1 MKKANWVVVAI
12 LVMSAATVIMG
23 QTSTFTYQGRFT
35 DSGTPANGTYDMQF
49 KLFDGS
55 SNQVGSTITNGAVTV
70 ANGVFAVQLD
80 FGAAAFSG
88 ADRFIEIGVR
98 AAGSGEAYTVLSPR
112 QQLTSAVYAIRAGS
126 TTSADT
132 ANSAATATN
141 ATQLGGVAAN
151 QYVLTNDPR
160 LLDARPPTAGS
171 TNYIQNTNSQQT
183 ANFNINGNGTAGGTL
198 SGNVVNSATDYYIA
212 GKRVLLADGFGN
224 TLGGHD
230 TGSGGSAN
238 TLFGFQTGM
247 VAGGPSGQGKQNSFF
262 GYRAGLVTTDG
273 FQNTFVGTQVG
284 GSNTT
289 GSNNVFIGASAGDT
303 NKTGSTNTTIGAYSD
318 TATANLHNATAI
330 GYTAQVSQD
339 NSLVLGSIKGVGFG
353 TADTNVGIG
362 TTTPAFRLTVK
373 TPTSSYGLV
382 HTDGTITVG
391 TFVGGSTGG
400 GWFGT
405 RSNHSL
411 SFFTNDGGAA
421 MTLETSGFLRLNNVD
436 AGGQLQLCLGPT
448 NRISFCSSSLRYKT
462 AIKDFK
468 SGLNVVNRLR
478 PITFDWKEGGMH
490 DLGFGAEEIA
500 AVEPLLVTRNDK
512 GEVEG
517 VKYDRITAVLVNA
530 VKEQQQQIQ
539 IQAQELK
546 DQQQQFLRQQSQ
558 LSQQQREIEGLKR
571 LLRKQPRRT
580 SLRGK

>member
-1 MKKANWVVVAI
+1 M
-12 LVMSAATVIMG
+12 
-23 QTSTFTYQGRFT
+23 
-35 DSGTPANGTYDMQF
+35 
-49 KLFDGS
+49 
-55 SNQVGSTITNGAVTV
+55 TV

-160 LLDARPPTAGS
+160 LLDARPRLRDRRTTFRTPTVSKRRISISTAMARPAGH
-171 TNYIQNTNSQQT
+171 SQV
-183 ANFNINGNGTAGGTL
+183 TL
-198 SGNVVNSATDYYIA
+198 SIPQPITTSPVNACCSPMASEIRSVAAT
-212 GKRVLLADGFGN
+212 R
-224 TLGGHD
+224 
-230 TGSGGSAN
+230 GSGGSAN

>member
-1 MKKANWVVVAI
+1 MKKANWMVVAI
-12 LVMSAATVIMG
+12 LVMSTATVIMG

-35 DSGTPANGTYDMQF
+35 DSGTAANGAYDMQF
-49 KLFDGS
+49 KLFDGT

-70 ANGVFAVQLD
+70 ASGIFSVQLD
-80 FGAAAFSG
+80 FVAAAFPG
-88 ADRFIEIGVR
+88 ADRFLEIGVR

-132 ANSAATATN
+132 ATSAATATN

-160 LLDARPPTAGS
+160 LLDARTPTAGS

-212 GKRVLLADGFGN
+212 GKRVLLADGVGN
-224 TLGGHD
+224 TLGGRD

-247 VAGGPSGQGKQNSFF
+247 VAGGPNGQGIQNSFF
-262 GYRAGLVTTDG
+262 GYRTGIATTDG
-273 FQNTFVGTQVG
+273 FQNSFIGSQVG

-289 GSNNVFIGASAGDT
+289 GSNNVFIGAGSGDT
-303 NKTGSTNTTIGAYSD
+303 NKTGSTNTAIGAYSD
-318 TATANLHNATAI
+318 TSTANLHNATAV
-330 GYTAQVSQD
+330 GYAAQVSQN
-339 NSLVLGSIKGVGFG
+339 NSLVLGSIKGVGFA
-353 TADTNVGIG
+353 TNDTNVGIG
-362 TTTPAFRLTVK
+362 TTAPNFRLTVK
-373 TPTSSYGLV
+373 TPTSNYGLV
-382 HTDGTITVG
+382 HTDGTVTVG
-391 TFVGGSTGG
+391 TFIGGSTGG

-462 AIKDFK
+462 ALKDFK
-468 SGLNVVNRLR
+468 GGLNVVSRLR

-490 DLGFGAEEIA
+490 DLGFGAEDVA
-500 AVEPLLVTRNDK
+500 AVEPLLVTRNNK

-517 VKYDRITAVLVNA
+517 VKYDRISAVLVNA
-530 VKEQQQQIQ
+530 VQEQQAEINEQRAQI
-539 IQAQELK
+539 A
-546 DQQQQFLRQQSQ
+546 RQQSELLLQ
-558 LSQQQREIEGLKR
+558 RQQIDELKR
-571 LLRKQPRRT
+571 LVSRTMRRH
-580 SLRGK
+580 SGRSK